1 MDSTR
6 KPNRS
11 RAQQTHVLQARRRE
25 LGKVHASIRQ
35 GDEVRLLSRIR
46 RETGIVRVAPL
57 RRHNRNHAAFGHAFG
72 PALKDI
78 PIQRGQ
84 QPVHVLVF
92 HGAYAPGHGIHQRVP
107 RPQYGLDDTP
117 PVCQLLSGQLVCR
130 PLFSEVRDNLL
141 HDQRTALC
149 IGAGINPI
157 LVGDGRDFRIA
168 HAPPQPVEHT
178 PLLVLS
184 QKPVQAVVH
193 HVLVHPHFRRACC
206 TAQIVRYEVHRAG
219 SGIVHP
225 LQTRRHLAVKLPD
238 MLGKFLKRL
247 DHPRIGGVGRPFSE
261 RVRDGLHRRLAHAEA
276 RGRHLVQEFAGFDGS
291 HRRFFFGIRLL
302 GRFRQL
308 LLDLEHP
315 LTGILELLLL
325 LKRTFQLFLKRRYL
339 GLGAFDLRRVLGGAS
354 RVPGQIVLEAREQ
367 ARSPVE
373 GAGLLDAM
381 RPGKLIGHGHA
392 LGKLPARL
400 GNMRKNGNL
409 RRYPVAKLHSHSCGV
424 ITRVL
429 HLPLGIFPD
438 PGKHLLDTLQ
448 FAVQPSRYVLG
459 KFLPALNFAVR
470 EVLIDECGNGF
481 RAFRPPFKEFKTA
494 LRAPQ
499 VVPQGSETG
508 LIGRVQRLKPAD
520 LHL

>member
-1 MDSTR
+1 MLASGDRRGGCTLPKLFTR
-6 KPNRS
+6 SRRRIASVHGVRVFYFVETSISLKFDEAGRTRIRPIVFEQQKRLAFSFPYFIVSIYQVPNKLLNATIPCGADFITVVGLNVPESLSPFHRMYSALQPNRS
-11 RAQQTHVLQARRRE
+11 SSQQTHVLQARRRE
-25 LGKVHASIRQ
+25 LRKVHASIRQ

-57 RRHNRNHAAFGHAFG
+57 RRHSRDHAAFGHAFG

-92 HGAYAPGHGIHQRVP
+92 HGARAPGHGIHQRVP

-141 HDQRTALC
+141 HDQRTALR
-149 IGAGINPI
+149 IGAGINAV
-157 LVGDGRDFRIA
+157 LLGDGCDFRIAHAA

-178 PLLVLS
+178 PFLVLS

-193 HVLVHPHFRRACC
+193 HVLVHPHFRRACR
-206 TAQIVRYEVHRAG
+206 TAQIVRHEVHRAG

-247 DHPRIGGVGRPFSE
+247 NHPRIGGVGRPFSE
-261 RVRDGLHRRLAHAEA
+261 RVRDGLHSRLAHAEA
-276 RGRHLVQEFAGFDGS
+276 RGRHFVQKFAGVDGS
-291 HRRFFFGIRLL
+291 HRRFFGIRLL

-308 LLDLEHP
+308 LLDLKHP
-315 LTGILELLLL
+315 LTGILKLLLL

-373 GAGLLDAM
+373 GA
-381 RPGKLIGHGHA
+381 
-392 LGKLPARL
+392 
-400 GNMRKNGNL
+400 
-409 RRYPVAKLHSHSCGV
+409 
-424 ITRVL
+424 
-429 HLPLGIFPD
+429 
-438 PGKHLLDTLQ
+438 
-448 FAVQPSRYVLG
+448 
-459 KFLPALNFAVR
+459 
-470 EVLIDECGNGF
+470 
-481 RAFRPPFKEFKTA
+481 
-494 LRAPQ
+494 
-499 VVPQGSETG
+499 
-508 LIGRVQRLKPAD
+508 
-520 LHL
+520 